1 MSQRPSTPE
10 LPALENTLVKLPWD
24 AFRALLP
31 QPKPEPGPAQ
41 PPARHALG
49 RGDYRIELAP
59 DHAKVVA
66 RYELTVL
73 ADEGWLLVPLLR
85 PDEVAL
91 SEARLD
97 GEPLTLSPMPNGT
110 LGLCLPASGS
120 PRERA
125 IELSF
130 LAELRGEAPQAQAL
144 AFSTPRTPITL
155 LEVRGVRR
163 DVVCAVRPGCGLELS
178 EEEGGVRVARAALPP
193 TPKLELSWRPEAEL
207 REERR
212 PSVIGGSV
220 DTRISVGE
228 RALELAARVVL
239 SVSGGPAAG
248 VELLLPEGFTL
259 HSAQGDVVRDA
270 RPSEG
275 RLRVR
280 FTHDVLG
287 ETSFLVRGEV
297 PTDPDQE
304 EVTAPV
310 LALEDSPRARGT
322 VAVDADPRVEVELRG
337 TQGAVRIDP
346 SELEWSPG
354 DSMTTLLA
362 LKFVRA
368 RPTITLGLR
377 RHKDAPVLVA
387 TCDHAHFRALL
398 LDDGKLFVK
407 AHLNVRNNARSF
419 LELRLP
425 EGAELWSAYCGGQP
439 ARPSARQGE
448 GGACALIP
456 VPSGDEAAF
465 EVELAYFHQ
474 GQPLG
479 EGGQASFPLP
489 ALDLPLTYV
498 SLALFLP
505 TRHRHFNFEGG
516 LERVDHFRRAFEP
529 PPPLRGAVTPMSNV
543 MQAFVPTPS
552 GGQGGQGLG
561 GEGQLPIRLPSL
573 ERGLEHRFE
582 KTLVVGELRPVEWEH
597 KRRRRAQ

>member
-1 MSQRPSTPE
+1 MPQPPID
-10 LPALENTLVKLPWD
+10 LPALENTSVTLSWD

-31 QPKPEPGPAQ
+31 RPRAEAGPTP

-49 RGDYRIELAP
+49 RADYRIELAP
-59 DHAKVVA
+59 GHAEVHA
-66 RYELTVL
+66 RYELTTL
-73 ADEGWLLVPLLR
+73 AEEGWLLVPLLR

-91 SEARLD
+91 SSARLD
-97 GEPLTLSPMPNGT
+97 GEPLTLSPMPTGA
-110 LGLCLPASGS
+110 LGLCLPAAGG
-120 PRERA
+120 PRERV

-130 LAELRGEAPQAQAL
+130 LAELRGPSPQAQAL
-144 AFSTPRTPITL
+144 TFSTPRTPITL
-155 LEVRGVRR
+155 LEVRGLRR
-163 DVVCAVRPGCGLELS
+163 DVVGVVRPGCGLELS
-178 EEEGGVRVARAALPP
+178 EEADGQLVARAALPP
-193 TPKLELSWRPEAEL
+193 TSTLELSWRPEAEL

-228 RALELAARVVL
+228 RALALAARVTL
-239 SVSGGPAAG
+239 SVSGGPASG

-259 HSAQGDVVRDA
+259 HSAQGEVVRDA

-280 FTHDVLG
+280 FTHDLLG
-287 ETSFLVRGEV
+287 EASFVVRGEV
-297 PTDPDQE
+297 PTDPEQE
-304 EVTAPV
+304 EVSAPA
-310 LALEDSPRARGT
+310 LALQDSPRARGT
-322 VAVDADPRVEVELRG
+322 VAVDADPRVEVELRRIE
-337 TQGAVRIDP
+337 GAVRIDP

-362 LKFVRA
+362 LKFVRS
-368 RPTITLGLR
+368 RPAIALGLR
-377 RHKDAPVLVA
+377 RHQDAPVLVA

-398 LDDGKLFVK
+398 LEDGKLFVK

-425 EGAELWSAYCGGQP
+425 AEAELWSAYCGGQP
-439 ARPSARQGE
+439 ARPSARLGE
-448 GGACALIP
+448 GGARAMIP

-474 GQPLG
+474 GAPLG

-505 TRHRHFNFEGG
+505 TRYRHFNFEGG
-516 LERVDHFRRAFEP
+516 LERVDRFRRAFEP
-529 PPPLRGAVTPMSNV
+529 PPPLRGALTPLSNV
-543 MQAFVPTPS
+543 MQAYAPAAAGGPS
-552 GGQGGQGLG
+552 AAGLG

-582 KTLVVGELRPVEWEH
+582 KTLVVGELSPVGWEH